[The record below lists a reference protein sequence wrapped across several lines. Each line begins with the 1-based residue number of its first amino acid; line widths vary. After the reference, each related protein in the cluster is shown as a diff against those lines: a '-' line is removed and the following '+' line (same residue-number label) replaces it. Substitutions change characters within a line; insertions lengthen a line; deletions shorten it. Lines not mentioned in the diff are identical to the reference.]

1 MKKHK
6 KQKIS
11 LLILSFLLIQIINFQ
26 FLPQLTSSGNAE
38 DSLAD
43 GINNDPLFDNTQDDQ
58 TLNFPSTAGASSWW
72 NENFDSRIE
81 IDITEP
87 NIKDRESEPIDVYF
101 TFSDEK
107 CHLNSTRIVYFDGDL
122 QSEVPS
128 QVWNITDWGNDYIK
142 SCSITFLV
150 SISQNTVKNYYL
162 YYSSLVMDNNTANY
176 YTQTQMNTTLSSGRA
191 EINTNA
197 LYYEFAESAG
207 YDVLKFSSEIE
218 TGTNFHTKYSMSPL
232 SVFSSGGSSQ
242 TYYTDANGFIC
253 DWLLA
258 GGFATGGWG
267 NTPATDVL
275 DMTNYYVEGDDVSG
289 KSWFVRNDDYDI
301 DLDTLM
307 TPNDYAWGFAMAYV
321 YLPEPISDFH
331 LLLGS
336 DDGIIVYFDRVEVH
350 NNHVARGRSTD
361 QDQVS
366 LGSVSAGWHSIIIGV
381 EERTGGWGFRCRFSN
396 GSTYTPI
403 TNQKIS
409 LTPKGEI
416 ESISLEEEG
425 PVFSQFRITW
435 EDSGTMKSWDT
446 VSFYA
451 ENYMY
456 KTERTFWFKE
466 EINTTNGNNWT
477 ITNTI
482 YPDTT
487 TTGLDV
493 FVEDGTSVPRP
504 LTSDEFNAEKYVFV
518 YDDDGNKRYIAQ
530 GIFITDFYLGN
541 EYMTISSINTTA
553 IYSSNQPKIIP
564 GYQTD
569 YDNAGP
575 RTGNWPTEGDYNLT
589 VEYWEMAKEN
599 MGRGSDSIN
608 QELTKYYNSV
618 KNPLEWSN
626 GSAESLFFNFDVQ
639 LYDTDGNGAP
649 GVNVTLY
656 NTTADWSG
664 VHYGTNAINSFEP
677 LSLKSDNS
685 GHISFANLKE
695 NNLTCVV
702 SYQTYDKP
710 AYNLTTFNVTMD
722 TTQSHTVYNLNLTQ
736 IILKLH
742 SLANPEEVIIGAN
755 VSLYWN
761 NTDGAMDD
769 YGGYV
774 GYEASDGNGEVHFYY
789 LNSSEAQGNY
799 SIRVYSFGE
808 FRNIN
813 YTYVDGSDLKD
824 TINFT
829 AASYTS
835 KNVSVQM
842 AAYSSNLNR
851 TVNNLADSYGNL
863 VDTHSWGENL
873 EIIANYTFGIESGSS
888 MPIEDASLT
897 YSILDNELHQIVKSG
912 VFIEL
917 ATQGGYYNLTFNSS
931 DLDTNRLYILDIYA
945 EKGGFQPGLS
955 SVLIKLKDISTE
967 LNINI
972 DETEPDWRDEFT
984 IQVYYNDTL
993 NNRPIENAMV
1003 TVSSGSLLETMDD
1016 DGGGYYSITLNT
1028 TQFSHSGLFTLSIQA
1043 ELNYFS
1049 ICLEQRDITIKPVST
1064 SLTQEETS
1072 IEVYWNEEFT
1082 LNMQYYDLI
1091 KDKGIDSA
1099 DLSWFVIGNPSVSGI
1114 FDYDNVKGDGWYTI
1128 DINSSVFTYAGTYNL
1143 EINANN
1149 ENYDN
1154 KSIIIGLHIME
1165 IYTLLNN
1172 SIMPIYGVE
1181 TYFGESDIFYFDYT
1195 ARIGGVESDLF
1206 ISLENVTYAYY
1217 EWEMVNNSEV
1227 NGLGYLEYNSLMNL
1241 YSLDFNTE
1249 IRDLGTYVITV
1260 RLQEPNYV
1268 ARISA
1273 FTLQI
1278 IKRPFE
1284 IGWQN
1289 ELNTDNPSL
1298 EVVKGNNIELVL
1310 VLKDY
1315 ITGESLTGATV
1326 SLALI
1331 DLDVEI
1337 QFNELNGTYTL
1348 IFTTDE
1354 YDAFVQNNVL
1364 RAQIVISK
1372 TNYSTTIKDIQI
1384 TVKMDEIFEGVPFFY
1399 FILVVGAIA
1408 ILVGSLVGYKLV
1420 QNARIPAF
1428 VKMINK
1434 VISDISGKKTI
1445 SDENISVSAKEEIIE
1460 KFDEYWTLLDLDLKE
1475 ILGLAKE
1482 SIPSDETLS
1491 SGEEATGGI

>member
-11 LLILSFLLIQIINFQ
+11 LLILSFFLIQAINFQ
-26 FLPQLTSSGNAE
+26 FLPLLTSYNAE
-38 DSLAD
+38 DSLTD
-43 GINNDPLFDNTQDDQ
+43 GTNKNLLSENIEDEQ
-58 TLNFPSTAGASSWW
+58 TIDLPSIAGASSWW

-87 NIKDRESEPIDVYF
+87 NIKDRASEPIDVYF
-101 TFSDEK
+101 TFSDGK
-107 CHLNSTRIVYFDGDL
+107 CYINSTRIVFFDGDL

-128 QVWNITDWGNDYIK
+128 QIWNITDWGNDYIK

-150 SISQNTVKNYYL
+150 TILQNTVKKYYL
-162 YYSSLVMDNNTANY
+162 YYSSFVMDNNSANY
-176 YTQTQMNTTLSSGRA
+176 YTQTQMNTTLSLGRA
-191 EINTNA
+191 QIDTNA
-197 LYYEFAESAG
+197 LYYEFAESTG

-242 TYYTDANGFIC
+242 TYYPDANGFIC
-253 DWLLA
+253 DWLLV
-258 GGFATGGWG
+258 GGFDTGGWG

-275 DMTNYYVEGDDVSG
+275 DMTKYYVEGDTIGS

-301 DLDTLM
+301 DLNTLL

-321 YLPEPISDFH
+321 YLPVDISDFY

-336 DDGIIVYFDRVEVH
+336 DDGIVVYFDRVEVW
-350 NNHVARGRSTD
+350 NYHVARGRNTD
-361 QDQVS
+361 QDLVS
-366 LGSVSAGWHSIIIGV
+366 LGLVSSGWHSILIGV

-416 ESISLEEEG
+416 DSIILEEEG
-425 PVFSQFRITW
+425 PIFSQFRIIW
-435 EDSGTMKSWDT
+435 EDSGTMKTWDT
-446 VSFYA
+446 VTFYA
-451 ENYMY
+451 ENYLY
-456 KTERTFWFKE
+456 KTERTFWFKDD
-466 EINTTNGNNWT
+466 IDSINGNNWT

-493 FVEDGTSVPRP
+493 FVEDGTSITRP
-504 LTSDEFNAEKYVFV
+504 LTSDGFNAEKYVFI
-518 YDDDGNKRYIAQ
+518 YDDDNSKRSIAQ

-541 EYMTISSINTTA
+541 DYMTISSINTTA
-553 IYSSNQPKIIP
+553 IYSNNQPKIIP

-575 RTGNWPTEGDYNLT
+575 RSGNWPTDSDYNLT

-599 MGRGSDSIN
+599 MGRGSDTIN
-608 QELTKYYNSV
+608 QELTKFYNSI
-618 KNPLEWSN
+618 KNPLQWSN
-626 GSAESLFFNFDVQ
+626 SSSESLFFNFDVQ

-656 NTTADWSG
+656 NTTANWSG

-677 LSLKSDNS
+677 LSLKSDDS
-685 GHISFANLKE
+685 GHISFTNLKE

-702 SYQTYDKP
+702 SYQAYNKP
-710 AYNLTTFNVTMD
+710 AYNLTSFNITMN

-736 IILKLH
+736 INLKLQ
-742 SLANPEEVIIGAN
+742 SLANPNDVIIGAN

-761 NTDGAMDD
+761 NSDSAMDD
-769 YGGYV
+769 YGGYI
-774 GYEASDGNGEVHFYY
+774 GYESSDGNGEVHFYY

-799 SIRVYSFGE
+799 SIKVYSFGE
-808 FRNIN
+808 YRNIN
-813 YTYVDGSDLKD
+813 YTYVQGSDLKE

-835 KNVSVQM
+835 KNISVQM

-851 TVNNLADSYGNL
+851 TVNNLVDIYGNL

-873 EIIANYTFGIESGSS
+873 TIIANYTFGVLSGTFTA
-888 MPIEDASLT
+888 IEDASLT

-912 VFIEL
+912 VLTEN
-917 ATQGGYYNLTFNSS
+917 ATKGGYYYLTFNSS
-931 DLDTNRLYILDIYA
+931 DLDTNRLYILDIFA

-955 SVLIKLKDISTE
+955 SVLIQLKDISTG

-972 DETEPDWRDEFT
+972 DETEPNWRDEFS

-1003 TVSSGSLLETMDD
+1003 SVSSGVLYEIMDE
-1016 DGGGYYSITLNT
+1016 DGDGYYSITLNT
-1028 TQFSHSGLFTLSIQA
+1028 TQFSHSGSFTLSIQA
-1043 ELNYFS
+1043 ELENFS
-1049 ICLEQRDITIKPVST
+1049 ISLEVRDITIKSVST
-1064 SLTQEETS
+1064 SLTPEETS
-1072 IEVYWNEEFT
+1072 IEVYWNDNFT
-1082 LNMQYYDLI
+1082 LNMQYYDLV
-1091 KDKGIDSA
+1091 KDFGIDSA
-1099 DLSWFVIGNPSVSGI
+1099 VLSWFVVGIPSVSGL
-1114 FDYDNVKGDGWYTI
+1114 FNYDEVKGDGWYTT
-1128 DINSSVFTYAGTYNL
+1128 DINSSVFTYAGIYNI
-1143 EINANN
+1143 EVHANN

-1154 KSIIIGLHIME
+1154 KSVIVNIYIME

-1172 SIMPIYGVE
+1172 SIMPIYNAE
-1181 TYFGESDIFYFDYT
+1181 TYFGESDIFYFDYS
-1195 ARIGGVESDLF
+1195 ARIGGSSSNQF

-1217 EWEMVNNSEV
+1217 EWEMVNNSEIK
-1227 NGLGYLEYNSLMNL
+1227 GSGYLEYSSSLKL

-1249 IRDLGTYVITV
+1249 IRDIGEYVITI

-1273 FTLQI
+1273 FTLDI
-1278 IKRPFE
+1278 IKRPFKIE
-1284 IGWQN
+1284 WNN
-1289 ELNTDNPSL
+1289 ELSEDNPAL
-1298 EVVKGNNIELVL
+1298 EVIKGNNIELTFI
-1310 VLKDY
+1310 LKDY
-1315 ITGESLTGATV
+1315 ITGDSLSGATV
-1326 SLALI
+1326 SLFLI
-1331 DLDVEI
+1331 DLGSEI
-1337 QFNELNGTYTL
+1337 QFTEANGTYTL
-1348 IFTTDE
+1348 VFTTDE
-1354 YDAFVQNNVL
+1354 YDAFVQDNII
-1364 RAQIVISK
+1364 RAQIIISK
-1372 TNYSTTIKDIQI
+1372 ANYSTTIKDIQI

-1399 FILVVGAIA
+1399 FILAVGALT
-1408 ILVGSLVGYKLV
+1408 ILIGSLIGYKLV

-1428 VKMINK
+1428 VKVINK

-1445 SDENISVSAKEEIIE
+1445 SDENISVSAKAEIVE
-1460 KFDEYWTLLDLDLKE
+1460 KFDEYWKLIDLDLNE
-1475 ILGLAKE
+1475 ILGLNKGA
-1482 SIPSDETLS
+1482 IPSDELSS
-1491 SGEEATGGI
+1491 SGEEAT